1 MRAIAYVSGGEV
13 RLVSRHDKDMAAS
26 YPELAVLAGRA
37 GAPVILDGE
46 IVALRAG
53 RPDFGAL
60 QSRMHVRR
68 PPARLIDGT
77 PVQLYLFDLLH
88 HGPDSLLGLSQD
100 LAAVLVA
107 GWAIPGWV
115 PVNAGAAVGS
125 TCSARSAPARG
136 QTTLGPARPGVALTG
151 QESGR
156 MGPLPR
162 RAEGVSLRESGSVP
176 PGERCMTGGA
186 G

>member
-1 MRAIAYVSGGEV
+1 M
-13 RLVSRHDKDMAAS
+13 
-26 YPELAVLAGRA
+26 LAGRV
-37 GAPVILDGE
+37 GVPVILDGE

-68 PPARLIDGT
+68 PPARLIGGT
-77 PVQLYLFDLLH
+77 RC
-88 HGPDSLLGLSQD
+88 SCTCSTCCTTARTRCLGLSEG

-136 QTTLGPARPGVALTG
+136 QTTLGLARPGVALTG
-151 QESGR
+151 RES
-156 MGPLPR
+156 
-162 RAEGVSLRESGSVP
+162 RADGAVAAAGQGVSLRESGSVP

-186 G
+186 GYV